1 MSFPVSL
8 TRDDFVAFDTLDL
21 LPLRQIVRATH
32 ASTTALGGQSLLDGL
47 SRPDRFRILRHAAG
61 GQILARNGL
70 ALAEAQVVLRQA
82 YGSSIEL
89 GTPSAHRV
97 VDHATGTTLLPVMF
111 LRIDA
116 PRAYRQD
123 LLQMLAQ
130 RSAEPRE
137 TAIEGDRILLRMEL
151 LLSRL
156 IGLERQ
162 VLEHTDGAAHILCCL
177 ARYSPAGQ
185 DGVEGE
191 HA

>member
-8 TRDDFVAFDTLDL
+8 TRDDLVAFDTLDL

-32 ASTTALGGQSLLDGL
+32 ASTTALGGQSFLDGL
-47 SRPDRFRILRHAAG
+47 SRPARFRILRHGPG

-70 ALAEAQVVLRQA
+70 ALAEAQLVLRQA
-82 YGSSIEL
+82 YGSSIAFA
-89 GTPSAHRV
+89 TPTVHRLI
-97 VDHATGTTLLPVMF
+97 DHATGTTLVPVMF

-116 PRAYRQD
+116 PRAYRRD
-123 LLQMLAQ
+123 LLQMLGE
-130 RSAEPRE
+130 RSAEPRGI
-137 TAIEGDRILLRMEL
+137 AIERNRIVLRMEV
-151 LLSRL
+151 LLSCL

-177 ARYSPAGQ
+177 ARYGPGR
-185 DGVEGE
+185 DGVAGGA